1 MKQQATTEDIFQL
14 MLKSPQSV
22 LTTLG
27 SEQKYRSLLRRVA
40 ANPPFSR
47 VTTEI
52 RNAPFLL
59 AYSLKTGERKDDDSS
74 LDSSTYHL
82 AKAQDIFIVDNSVF
96 GRMFPVDRAP
106 HESDLEG
113 KKNRS
118 ARLLFEFVPHSPH
131 TPKSQLSPQLFH
143 SRLLRA
149 FGL

>member
-1 MKQQATTEDIFQL
+1 

-40 ANPPFSR
+40 SNHPFSR
-47 VTTEI
+47 VTPEI

-59 AYSLKTGERKDDDSS
+59 AYSLQSTEKKDDSPP
-74 LDSSTYHL
+74 DSSTYRL
-82 AKAQDIFIVDNSVF
+82 AKAEDIFIVDNSVF

-113 KKNRS
+113 KR
-118 ARLLFEFVPHSPH
+118 EIH
-131 TPKSQLSPQLFH
+131 
-143 SRLLRA
+143 
-149 FGL
+149 

>member
-1 MKQQATTEDIFQL
+1 VKQQATTEDIFQL

-59 AYSLKTGERKDDDSS
+59 AYSLKTSEKKDDDSP
-74 LDSSTYHL
+74 DSSTYHL

-113 KKNRS
+113 KKNRT
-118 ARLLFEFVPHSPH
+118 ALLLVQFVPHSSH
-131 TPKSQLSPQLFH
+131 TPKSQLSTLLFN

-149 FGL
+149 FGI

>member
-1 MKQQATTEDIFQL
+1 VKQQATTEDIFQL
-14 MLKSPQSV
+14 MLKSPKSV

-47 VTTEI
+47 ATAEI

-59 AYSLKTGERKDDDSS
+59 AYSLKTAEKKDDDSS

-82 AKAQDIFIVDNSVF
+82 AKAEDIFIVDNSVF

-113 KKNRS
+113 KRDRS
-118 ARLLFEFVPHSPH
+118 ALLLVEFMPHSPH
-131 TPKSQLSPQLFH
+131 TPQSQISILLFH

>member
-1 MKQQATTEDIFQL
+1 VKQQATTEDIFQL

-59 AYSLKTGERKDDDSS
+59 AYSLNTGAEKKDDSS
-74 LDSSTYHL
+74 PDSSTYRL
-82 AKAQDIFIVDNSVF
+82 AKAEDIFIIDNSVF
-96 GRMFPVDRAP
+96 GRMFAVDRAP

-113 KKNRS
+113 KRNS
-118 ARLLFEFVPHSPH
+118 ALLS
-131 TPKSQLSPQLFH
+131 
-143 SRLLRA
+143 
-149 FGL
+149 

>member
-1 MKQQATTEDIFQL
+1 VKQQATTEDIFQL

-22 LTTLG
+22 LATLG

-59 AYSLKTGERKDDDSS
+59 AYSLNTASEKKDDSS
-74 LDSSTYHL
+74 PDSSTYRL
-82 AKAQDIFIVDNSVF
+82 AKAQDIFIIDNSVW

-113 KKNRS
+113 KRNC
-118 ARLLFEFVPHSPH
+118 ALLLDYKCPSFS
-131 TPKSQLSPQLFH
+131 SLSSIPILDTIV
-143 SRLLRA
+143 
-149 FGL
+149 